1 MNVKTVNLGSGMHI
15 DLMEKDIALD
25 PVNVIPILS
34 VNSAM
39 RKELSLRAIVKQS
52 SLFGDY
58 IFTEFIIL
66 LSS

>member
-1 MNVKTVNLGSGMHI
+1 
-15 DLMEKDIALD
+15 MEKGIELD

-52 SLFGDY
+52 SLFGDN
-58 IFTEFIIL
+58 IFAEFIIL